1 VNHDASDLRV
11 VLVRPKSSANVG
23 AAARGLK
30 NFGLSD
36 LVLVAPRCE
45 LDRQAY
51 ALASH
56 AGDVL
61 ESARTVATIAEA
73 VADRTRVL
81 GTTAQGRAPESFTRL
96 DPDEGLASLPA
107 SGGALL
113 FGPEDHGLSTA
124 DLVHC
129 QAHITIPT
137 GPYASINLAQAVN
150 ILAYSHFR
158 LRHVESAPAPAERAT
173 RDQHERMYR
182 QLIDAMLLIG
192 FTDSERSA
200 SVELLF
206 RGIFDRAELTPRE
219 LATLRGLWQQSV
231 WAAEQPPERLPPR
244 RERR

>member
-1 VNHDASDLRV
+1 VNEVVSDLRV
-11 VLVRPKSSANVG
+11 VLVRPKLSANVG
-23 AAARGLK
+23 AAARAMK

-45 LDRQAY
+45 IDRQAH

-61 ESARTVATIAEA
+61 EAARTVSTVAES
-73 VADRTRVL
+73 VSDRTRVL
-81 GTTAQGRAPESFTRL
+81 GTTARGRASESFTPL
-96 DPDEGLASLPA
+96 GPDEGVASLPPT
-107 SGGALL
+107 GGALL
-113 FGPEDHGLSTA
+113 FGPEDHGLSTD

-150 ILAYSHFR
+150 ILAYAHFR
-158 LRHVESAPAPAERAT
+158 LRRSGPAPAPGERAT
-173 RDQHERMYR
+173 RDQHEQMYQ
-182 QLIDAMLLIG
+182 QLIETLMRIG

-200 SVELLF
+200 SAERLF
-206 RGIFDRAELTPRE
+206 RGVFDRAELTPRE
-219 LATLRGLWQQSV
+219 LATLRGLWQQCV

-244 RERR
+244 RDRR